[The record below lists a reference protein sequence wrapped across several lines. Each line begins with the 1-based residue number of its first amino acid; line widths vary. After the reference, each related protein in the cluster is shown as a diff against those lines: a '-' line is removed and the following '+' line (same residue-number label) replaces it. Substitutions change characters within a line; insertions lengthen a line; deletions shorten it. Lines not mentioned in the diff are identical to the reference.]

1 MALNIYLRK
10 EDIPKDL
17 ELIDS
22 NDILFNYD
30 LYNGLEFNDE
40 IKDIMY
46 KVDGATYIQGTD
58 IRSKYGNITSAENLS
73 TGCKTMINILNHQEA
88 VISCVECGDNVLHMI
103 LKMHKIIRG
112 SIYLPFLPS
121 NEDIKTQVNV
131 VYLSKV
137 YRVNSLKS
145 LLDAANKI
153 LG

>member
-10 EDIPKDL
+10 EDISKDL

-40 IKDIMY
+40 IKEVMY

-73 TGCKTMINILNHQEA
+73 TGCKTMINILNHPEA
-88 VISCVECGDNVLHMI
+88 VISCIECGDNVLHMI
-103 LKMHKIIRG
+103 LKMHNIRG

-131 VYLSKV
+131 IYKNKR
-137 YRVNSLKS
+137 YKMDSLQS
-145 LLDAANKI
+145 LLNIANKI